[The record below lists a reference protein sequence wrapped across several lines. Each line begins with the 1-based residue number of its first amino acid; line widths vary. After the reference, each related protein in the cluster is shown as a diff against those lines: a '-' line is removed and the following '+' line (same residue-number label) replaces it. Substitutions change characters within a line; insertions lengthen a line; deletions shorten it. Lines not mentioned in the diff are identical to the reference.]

1 MGKVTFDMSV
11 SVDGFIAG
19 PNMTPEQGLG
29 EGGERLH
36 EWFFDTRLWR
46 EMHGEPGG
54 SDGVDGEIIGEALS
68 SPAVFVMGRNMFGG
82 AGDWDNPEW
91 GEEPWEGWWGDEP
104 PYHTPV
110 FVVTHHAREPLV
122 KSDTTFNF
130 VTEGVESAVAQAQ
143 TVAGEGEVSVAGGG
157 SVIQQALA
165 AGVVDEFQ
173 LHVAPVLLGA
183 GVRLFAGEAMQAPDL
198 EITRTVE
205 GEAVTHVRYR
215 VVK

>member
-1 MGKVTFDMSV
+1 MGKVTFDMSL

-19 PNMTPEQGLG
+19 PNMNPEQGLG
-29 EGGERLH
+29 EGGDRVH

-54 SDGVDGEIIGEALS
+54 TDSVDGKIIGEALS

-91 GEEPWEGWWGDEP
+91 GDERWEGWWGDEP
-104 PYHTPV
+104 PYHRPV

-122 KSDTTFNF
+122 KSDTTFTF
-130 VTEGVESAVAQAQ
+130 VTEGVESAVEQAQA
-143 TVAGEGEVSVAGGG
+143 VVGGGEVSVAGGA

-165 AGVVDEFQ
+165 AGLVDEFQ

-183 GVRLFAGEAMQAPDL
+183 GVRLFANGGTQGPDL

>member
-19 PNMTPEQGLG
+19 PNMTPEEGLG

-54 SDGVDGEIIGEALS
+54 TDGVDGEIIGEALS

-173 LHVAPVLLGA
+173 LHVAPVLLGV
-183 GVRLFAGEAMQAPDL
+183 GVRLFGDEPMQAPDL